1 MQINKSYLYVGAGLL
16 AMAGL
21 TAWLVFKAPAKPGAA
36 AADAAAE
43 GLNKPRAIA
52 FAKNGDLII
61 VDSKNNRLEVRKETG
76 KLVKRFGKLG
86 VAKGEFREPCGV
98 AVDKAGNVFVADT
111 FHTMDPNGGLPWGR
125 IQKFDD
131 DYDFKAEFG
140 KVEAAPAELFGP
152 RAIAVDGQDRVWLSD
167 TGNGRLLVYDDN
179 GKFIQAVGKKGKK
192 ELEFDEPFGVAF
204 DDQGNAYVADRLN
217 FRIQVVSKD
226 FKFVRQF
233 KVDGWEAAQIN
244 QEPYVAVD
252 GKRGIVWVSDPT
264 KKKVHRYNL
273 MGKAHQAIDKG
284 FDGPAQV
291 AFSLPTGLAVK
302 ADGTLFVTDDG
313 AGRVLTVKP

>member
-1 MQINKSYLYVGAGLL
+1 MQINKTYIYVFAGL
-16 AMAGL
+16 AVMAGL
-21 TAWLVFKAPAKPGAA
+21 TGWLVFKAPAKPGQA

-52 FAKNGDLII
+52 FAKDGSLII
-61 VDSKNNRLEVRKETG
+61 VDSKNNRLEVRKPSG
-76 KLVKRFGKLG
+76 KVERVGKLG
-86 VAKGEFREPCGV
+86 AAKGEFREPCGV

-125 IQKFDD
+125 IQKLDD

-140 KVEAAPAELFGP
+140 KVEAAPNELFGP
-152 RAIAVDGQDRVWLSD
+152 RAIAIDGQDRVWLSD
-167 TGNGRLLVYDDN
+167 TGNGRLLVYDND
-179 GKFIQAVGKKGKK
+179 GKFIEAVGKKGKK
-192 ELEFDEPFGVAF
+192 ELEFDEPFGIGF

-217 FRIQVVSKD
+217 FRIQVISKD

-233 KVDGWEAAQIN
+233 KVDGWEATQIN

-252 GKRGIVWVSDPT
+252 SKRGYVWVSDPT

-273 MGKAHQAIDKG
+273 MGKEHLAVDKG
-284 FDGPAQV
+284 FDGPA
-291 AFSLPTGLAVK
+291 AAPFSLPTGLAVK
-302 ADGTLFVTDDG
+302 EDGTVYVSDG
-313 AGRVLTVKP
+313 GLARVLTIKP